1 MATVF
6 VSHPFS
12 AEPEANQALVAAIAR
27 RLARAGHVPVAPQ
40 IYLPRFVD
48 EITERDRAMW
58 ICLGLL
64 SLCDEVWVYGDPSK
78 GMHMEIAEAR
88 RLGIPVVDRGSRGD

>member
-12 AEPEANQALVAAIAR
+12 TEPEANQALVAAIAR
-27 RLARAGHVPVAPQ
+27 RLAHEGHVPVAPQ

-48 EITERDRAMW
+48 EITERDRAMR

-64 SLCDEVWVYGDPSK
+64 SLCDEVRVYGDPSA
-78 GMHMEIAEAR
+78 GMRVEIAEAR
-88 RLGIPVVDRGSRGD
+88 RLGIPIVDGADHAG